1 MSAPSRPARRALLS
15 VSNKRGLIDF
25 AHALV
30 RHGFTLLSTGG
41 TAAALRSAGLVVTDV
56 SAVTGFP
63 EIMDGR
69 VKTLHPRIHGGLL
82 GRPGLD
88 DQVMERHGI
97 GHIELLVVNLYPF
110 RETVARPGCGLD
122 EAIEQIDVGGPAM
135 IRAAAKNHQS
145 VAVVTRP
152 DDYPLILAELDADG
166 RIDAVLRRRLATT
179 AFAETAAY
187 DAAIAQ
193 WLEGRLHA
201 AGPDTFPEVLG
212 LQLHKVQTLRYGEN
226 PHQSA
231 ALYADAGAA
240 ACGLIAGRQVH
251 GKPLSFNNLADA
263 DAALACVSAFNEPAC
278 VIVKHANPCGVASA
292 HEVGAAYDA
301 AFACDPTSAFGGI
314 IAFNRP
320 LDPATA
326 RRMLERQFVEVVLA
340 PVVEPAAL
348 AVFADK
354 PAVRVVEVGSVVT
367 RGVVA
372 WDLRQ
377 IQGGMLV
384 QQRDCGDAP
393 EFDCR
398 VVSQRRPDPDEWDD
412 LRFLWTVVRFVKSNA
427 IVIGRARATIG
438 VGAGQMSRVWSTRIA
453 CDKAR
458 EAGFD
463 PMGSCLASDAFFPF
477 ADGIE
482 QAAAAGVRAIIQPGG
497 SLRDAEVIA
506 AADRH
511 GLAMVFTGVRHFRH

>member
-25 AHALV
+25 AHGLV

-56 SAVTGFP
+56 SEVTGFP

-97 GHIELLVVNLYPF
+97 AHIELLVVNLYPF

-135 IRAAAKNHQS
+135 IRAAAKNHQA

-152 DDYPLILAELDADG
+152 DDYPLILGALDGEG
-166 RIDAVLRRRLATT
+166 RIDAGLRRRLATT

-193 WLEGRLHA
+193 WLEGRTQV
-201 AGPDTFPEVLG
+201 AGADAFPEVLG

-231 ALYADAGAA
+231 ALYADAGAVA
-240 ACGLIAGRQVH
+240 SGLIGGRQLH

-263 DAALACVSAFNEPAC
+263 DAALACVSAFNDPTC

-292 HEVGAAYDA
+292 DHVGAAYDA

-320 LDPATA
+320 LDAVTA
-326 RRMLERQFVEVVLA
+326 RRILERQFVEVVLA
-340 PVVEPAAL
+340 PVVEPDAL
-348 AVFADK
+348 VVFADK
-354 PAVRVVEVGSVVT
+354 PAVRVVEVGSVGGQ
-367 RGVVA
+367 GVVT

-384 QQRDCGDAP
+384 QQRDRGDVP

-398 VVSQRRPDPDEWDD
+398 VVSQRRPDPGEWDD

-427 IVIGRARATIG
+427 IVIGRDRASIG

-453 CDKAR
+453 CEKAR
-458 EAGFD
+458 EAGLD
-463 PMGSCLASDAFFPF
+463 PTGSCLASDAFFPF

-497 SLRDAEVIA
+497 SLRDAEVIT